1 MTTAAVERV
10 PEIWKRLVMIAGA
23 IAATGTATRADRR
36 EASVHVQAVGG
47 VASVGHDAAEATGS
61 GGLGGLA
68 VRASY
73 ATKNEF
79 QYDAQLSVLYGRAA
93 FDAGTFR
100 LGGGAPTVAPF
111 VVSGVVAR
119 LDAGVTLRLG
129 VRWIPTVRL
138 AAGVQA
144 VRRGSPV
151 VTVGG
156 VEFSG
161 DDTAPAAVSA
171 NLIGSATV
179 GLDYR
184 VDRRLIVGAAAGAT
198 AAVPGLR
205 DAWREATITI
215 HVARYWY
222 PRW

>member
-1 MTTAAVERV
+1 MLLLASALAVMRSTA
-10 PEIWKRLVMIAGA
+10 
-23 IAATGTATRADRR
+23 RADRR
-36 EASVHVQAVGG
+36 EASVHVHAIGGAASMEDDAATEPGRGAVGG
-47 VASVGHDAAEATGS
+47 
-61 GGLGGLA
+61 LA
-68 VRASY
+68 MRASY
-73 ATKNEF
+73 ATRNVW

-100 LGGGAPTVAPF
+100 LGGAAPTTAPF
-111 VVSGVVAR
+111 VMSSVVTR

-156 VEFSG
+156 VEFAG
-161 DDTAPAAVSA
+161 DDTAPPSLAA
-171 NLIGSATV
+171 NLIGSATI

-184 VDRRLIVGAAAGAT
+184 VDRRLIVGAAVGGT
-198 AAVPGLR
+198 VAVPGLG